1 MSISKRRRRI
11 IDILKLKNIVNIKEM
26 ASTLNV
32 SEMTLYRDIKEMEDN
47 LFLSKRNM
55 IYRNDT
61 SSTELPYYARMKNNV
76 ELKVSIAKVA
86 VNYINN
92 NDTIFLDGSST
103 IAYLVRE
110 LVKKDIYITV
120 VTISPIISN
129 ELAKKNNIN
138 ILCPGG
144 LLDKI
149 NMIYNCEIDDFLKTI
164 NINKAFMSCGALSL
178 EKGFTDLSIAESKI
192 KSKIIEKVPII
203 NLLVDHS
210 KISNSFPYTWSG
222 FEKLD
227 RLICDYKTS
236 EVSIN
241 ELKSKKIE
249 VIISD
254 GSDQMEVT

>member
-1 MSISKRRRRI
+1 
-11 IDILKLKNIVNIKEM
+11 M
-26 ASTLNV
+26 ASMLNV

-47 LFLSKRNM
+47 LFLSKRNI
-55 IYRNDT
+55 IYRNDA
-61 SSTELPYYARMKNNV
+61 SSTELPYYIRMKNNV
-76 ELKVSIAKVA
+76 ELKVSIARTA

-110 LVKKDIYITV
+110 LVKKDIYITA

-129 ELAKKNNIN
+129 ELAQKNSIN

-149 NMIYNCEIDDFLKTI
+149 NMIYSCEIDDFLKTI

-192 KSKIIEKVPII
+192 KSKIVEKVPII

-210 KISNSFPYTWSG
+210 KINNSFPYTWSS

-236 EVSIN
+236 EVFIN
-241 ELKSKKIE
+241 KLKSKEIE
-249 VIISD
+249 VIISN
-254 GSDQMEVT
+254 SNYQMEVT